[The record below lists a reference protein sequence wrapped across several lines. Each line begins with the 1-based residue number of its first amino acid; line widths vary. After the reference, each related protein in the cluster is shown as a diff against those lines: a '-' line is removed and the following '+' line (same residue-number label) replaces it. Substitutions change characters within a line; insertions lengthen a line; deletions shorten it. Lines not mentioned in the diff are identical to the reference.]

1 MNDRAL
7 NRALL
12 ARQGLLEPLGLELRD
27 AVEAIG
33 ALQAQHWPAVAE
45 ALATRVRGFE
55 PAQLYRA
62 LDNGDLVVGTLIRRT
77 LHLVS
82 AREHPDYAAVAAAS
96 GVENWWRAT
105 TTPPDVTA
113 LRRDLRAFADRPR
126 TGDDL
131 AAFLEAHHGQL
142 FDEAELTAQRAY
154 NWRAFYTSSTLV
166 RVPVDGV
173 WSARSPSAYQAAPD
187 GGARD
192 GAARDPDAAFDAA
205 VRCHLRAFGPAAADD
220 VATWLGCAVP
230 PVRRALDRIEV
241 ETLTTDAGRT
251 LHDLPG
257 APRPDPDVPV
267 PVRLLPAFDSVLL
280 AYAHKHRQR
289 ILPDEHRDAVY
300 ARANLRIRPALLVD
314 GFVAGVWTID
324 AMRRTARLTVTP
336 FGRLD
341 KATRAAVAAEAER
354 LVRVLHPAVPAVDVA
369 VQ

>member
-1 MNDRAL
+1 MNGRAL

-12 ARQGLLEPLGLELRD
+12 ARQGLLEPLELELRD

-45 ALATRVRGFE
+45 ALATRVRGFQ

-62 LDNGDLVVGTLIRRT
+62 LDAGELVTGTLIRRT

-96 GVENWWRAT
+96 GVEDWWRAS

-126 TGDDL
+126 TGDEL

-142 FDEAELTAQRAY
+142 LDEAELAAQRAY
-154 NWRAFYTSSTLV
+154 NWRAFYTTSTLV
-166 RVPVDGV
+166 RVPADGV

-187 GGARD
+187 G
-192 GAARDPDAAFDAA
+192 AAPDESAAFDAA

-220 VATWLGCAVP
+220 IATWSGGAVT
-230 PVRRALDRIEV
+230 PVRRALDRLDLEI
-241 ETLTTDAGRT
+241 LTTDAGRT

-257 APRPDPDVPV
+257 APRPDPDVPA

-300 ARANLRIRPALLVD
+300 ARANLRIRPTLLVD
-314 GFVAGVWTID
+314 GFVAGLWAID
-324 AMRRTARLTVTP
+324 AKRRTARLTVTP

-341 KATRAAVAAEAER
+341 KPTRAAVAAEAER
-354 LVRVLHPAVPAVDVA
+354 LVRVLHPTAPAVDVV